1 MFKWASGSWLCEFLP
16 FSTIFKLCKK
26 ILIPVIW
33 SVYKYSQRNKGKVLK
48 IIRIEASRNGS
59 MAIFY
64 WLSGGRQVKLALTQ
78 THKLLSNKT
87 TLANIKWQ
95 RQLRPPHTGPRM
107 RVASLRVTGLRVFYS
122 FMEWEH
128 HSFILTPRM
137 LWSRYTFRKLRNV
150 SIAAQR
156 TNNRHQQNTSKLAA
170 LAARKTE
177 SWLKVNFWNATRGGS
192 QVKSSQSP
200 RWMAVWVTPRRV
212 YSLTL
217 KKPANSQT
225 RNPHARSSVG
235 RPLVSVHL
243 LWHGALNLGEVA
255 LNLVLFAKY
264 CCITCILKKC

>member
-1 MFKWASGSWLCEFLP
+1 
-16 FSTIFKLCKK
+16 
-26 ILIPVIW
+26 
-33 SVYKYSQRNKGKVLK
+33 
-48 IIRIEASRNGS
+48 
-59 MAIFY
+59 
-64 WLSGGRQVKLALTQ
+64 
-78 THKLLSNKT
+78 
-87 TLANIKWQ
+87 
-95 RQLRPPHTGPRM
+95 M

-128 HSFILTPRM
+128 HYFILTPRM

-177 SWLKVNFWNATRGGS
+177 SWLKVNFWNATRVGS

-235 RPLVSVHL
+235 RPLTSQSSNMSYTFWFTQH
-243 LWHGALNLGEVA
+243 ASIFA
-255 LNLVLFAKY
+255 YTFRSKILFSAMCVNEWFIYTLMIICKLRRIAFFSFSRIEETNKSHIG
-264 CCITCILKKC
+264 CK